1 MNTILHQDYI
11 RFQTTAV
18 QAYLFAQ
25 QHDETQYKQTLGMA
39 KSIVSDVKNQKREE
53 EYRVFISTATR
64 CIDVLQK
71 CTRLGLRNLEK
82 RVAEYHLDEIL
93 LRGLAE
99 LQAGSQCSMTR
110 CSMTECH

>member
-1 MNTILHQDYI
+1 MDSLLLQDYK
-11 RFQTTAV
+11 RFQTTAI

-25 QHDETQYKQTLGMA
+25 QREDILYQQTLGAA
-39 KSIVSDVKNQKREE
+39 KSIVCEVRRQKKDE
-53 EYRVFISTATR
+53 EYRVFVSAASR

-82 RVAEYHLDEIL
+82 RVAEFHLDEIL

-99 LQAGSQCSMTR
+99 LHPEHQQVAT
-110 CSMTECH
+110 TVH